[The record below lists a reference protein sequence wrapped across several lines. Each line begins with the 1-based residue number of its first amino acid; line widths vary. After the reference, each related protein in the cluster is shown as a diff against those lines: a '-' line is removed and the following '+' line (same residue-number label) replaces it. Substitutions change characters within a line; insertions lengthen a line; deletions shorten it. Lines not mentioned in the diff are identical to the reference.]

1 MDARTMRVDNGSRD
15 QAGIETNWNP
25 TGYSFQLTDANWK
38 NGKQEKKR
46 QLKLIEVNLY
56 VK

>member
-1 MDARTMRVDNGSRD
+1 M
-15 QAGIETNWNP
+15 QQKCKKKIQKHIETNWNP
-25 TGYSFQLTDANWK
+25 TGYSFKLTEANWK
-38 NGKQEKKR
+38 KTEKQEKKR